1 MRLYVHGLNATRN
14 LPEITEM
21 NAIAK
26 FQEMQVFAEK
36 LTKLG
41 YEICILQ
48 DGKIDVQDPVRVNGE
63 IAYYDT
69 HRLHT
74 PRQARKFISDRS

>member
-1 MRLYVHGLNATRN
+1 
-14 LPEITEM
+14 
-21 NAIAK
+21 
-26 FQEMQVFAEK
+26 
-36 LTKLG
+36 
-41 YEICILQ
+41 
-48 DGKIDVQDPVRVNGE
+48 VRVNGE